1 MNRKLEGKIALITGG
16 SRGIGAAIAKRS
28 RDPSLPASS
37 PQTYG
42 IVELWFDD
50 IDGFN
55 AFANS
60 PSYLGNRMIWIWK
73 LDLLF
78 FHVSVSYSA
87 RSLFYDRTFLG
98 KEEFALLWIGKS
110 LFVLLDDVSRS
121 TPTESTR

>member
-60 PSYLGNRMIWIWK
+60 PSYLNVIKQDEERFTDPK
-73 LDLLF
+73 KSEYF
-78 FHVSVSYSA
+78 FSEE
-87 RSLFYDRTFLG
+87 RTII
-98 KEEFALLWIGKS
+98 K
-110 LFVLLDDVSRS
+110 
-121 TPTESTR
+121 